1 MVAGSSVANV
11 EAVVLYNTM
20 VAWTEGQVLI
30 LWSPYTLSIHCQRP
44 QLWGQ
49 LANKMNHK

>member
-30 LWSPYTLSIHCQRP
+30 LWSPYTLSIHCQRL